1 MRRKKSSCLNK
12 APLSLYKRTRD
23 SILLSG
29 QIGLDADGKLVPGG
43 AGPETRQILT
53 NLQELLLEN
62 FGHNVDLRNAVKLVV
77 YIVDGND
84 YHAMN
89 DVYKTFWLSNG
100 YPARTCVVIKEL
112 WSGACVMIDG
122 EISLD

>member
-1 MRRKKSSCLNK
+1 MRRKKRSYLSK
-12 APLSLYKRTRD
+12 APLSLYKRTKD

-29 QIGLDADGKLVPGG
+29 QIGLNEDGKLVSGG
-43 AGPETRQILT
+43 AGPETRQVLVNI
-53 NLQELLLEN
+53 QELLFEN
-62 FGHNVDLRNAVKLVV
+62 FGHSVDLRNAVKLTI
-77 YIVDGND
+77 YIINDVD

-89 DVYKTFWLSNG
+89 DVYKTFWLNND
-100 YPARTCVVIKEL
+100 YPARTCVVVRGL